1 MLLDGLPSA
10 LILDTMSEGEAIP
23 VQAAV
28 VAPKASIPILPLI
41 AAVIASVVLATAAI
55 GGGMWWAVKTNHL
68 PLAGVKQV
76 EVVAAPDPP
85 KTKMVSLEPLLVN
98 LADPD
103 GRSYLR
109 ISLTL
114 KLDEPA
120 EPKGAKPKEEAAAK
134 GGAKNEFEAEER
146 DASLEI
152 LGKET
157 SASLL
162 EPDGKEKL
170 KKDLME
176 AFRDR
181 VPEVKVVDVLITEFL
196 VQR

>member
-1 MLLDGLPSA
+1 
-10 LILDTMSEGEAIP
+10 MSEGEAIP
-23 VQAAV
+23 EAARA
-28 VAPKASIPILPLI
+28 APKASVPILPLI
-41 AAVIASVVLATAAI
+41 AAVVASVVLATAAI

-76 EVVAAPDPP
+76 EVVAAPPP
-85 KTKMVSLEPLLVN
+85 PQTKLVALEPLLVN

-103 GRSYLR
+103 GRGYLR

-114 KLDEPA
+114 KIDEPL
-120 EPKGAKPKEEAAAK
+120 EPKGAKPKEEAPAK
-134 GGAKNEFEAEER
+134 GAGKNEFEAEER
-146 DASLEI
+146 DASLDI

-162 EPDGKEKL
+162 APDGKDKL

>member
-1 MLLDGLPSA
+1 
-10 LILDTMSEGEAIP
+10 MSEGEAI
-23 VQAAV
+23 QQEAAV
-28 VAPKASIPILPLI
+28 VPKASVPILPLI
-41 AAVIASVVLATAAI
+41 AAVIASVVLATGAI

-76 EVVAAPDPP
+76 EVVAAPPP
-85 KTKMVSLEPLLVN
+85 PQTKLVALEPLLVN

-114 KLDEPA
+114 KVDEPLV
-120 EPKGAKPKEEAAAK
+120 PKDAKPKEEAPAK
-134 GGAKNEFEAEER
+134 GAGKNEFEAEER
-146 DASLEI
+146 DAALEI

-157 SASLL
+157 AANLL
-162 EPDGKEKL
+162 QPDGKEKL
-170 KKDLME
+170 KKDLMD
-176 AFRDR
+176 AFKDR